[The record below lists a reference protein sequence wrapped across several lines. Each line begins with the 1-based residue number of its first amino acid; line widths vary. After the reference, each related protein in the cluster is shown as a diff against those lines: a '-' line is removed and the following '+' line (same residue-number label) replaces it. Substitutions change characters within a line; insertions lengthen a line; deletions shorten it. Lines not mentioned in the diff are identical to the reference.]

1 MFGRQRIEYK
11 SVPQMRLM
19 RRAGLT
25 VLAALEAAEAA
36 AQPGVTT
43 GHLNAVAGEVI
54 AAAGATP
61 SFLGYGNPPFTGV
74 VCVSVNDEVVHG
86 MPGERVLEA
95 GDLVSVDVGA
105 IIEGWH
111 SDSARSF
118 VVPGGEPTLM
128 QARQKLSDRTCKAMW
143 DGVAQVVA
151 GNPLHE
157 IGGAVEDSNDDVF
170 GLVTE
175 YTGHGIGTALHMPPE
190 VLNYRTRQRLKCKP
204 GLCVA
209 VEPMLTAG
217 SSAQTRTA
225 DDGWTVVTQD
235 GTDAAHWEHTVAL
248 TPWGPWVLSAA
259 DGGKAELSAR
269 DVAHAPV
276 DDDGDLVE
284 P

>member
-11 SVPQMRLM
+11 SVSDMRVM
-19 RRAGLT
+19 RRAGLV

-36 AQPGVTT
+36 AAQGVSTE
-43 GHLNAVAGEVI
+43 HLNAVAGEVI
-54 AAAGATP
+54 ADAGATP
-61 SFLGYGNPPFTGV
+61 SFLGYGNPPFSGV

-86 MPGERVLEA
+86 VPGERTLCA

-105 IIEGWH
+105 IIDGWH

-118 VVPGGEPTLM
+118 VVPGGDPDVA
-128 QARQKLSDRTCKAMW
+128 QQRQKLSDRTRTALW
-143 DGVAQVVA
+143 DGIAQVLA
-151 GNPLHE
+151 GNRLHE
-157 IGGAVEDSNDDVF
+157 IGGAIEDSNDDAF

-175 YTGHGIGTALHMPPE
+175 YTGHGIGSALHMAPE
-190 VLNYRTRQRLKCKP
+190 VLNYRTRQRLRCKP
-204 GLCVA
+204 GLCIA

-217 SSAQTRTA
+217 PSAQTRTA
-225 DDGWTVVTQD
+225 PDGWTVVTED

-259 DGGKAELSAR
+259 DGGQSELAAR
-269 DVAHAPV
+269 GVTHAPV
-276 DDDGDLVE
+276 DAEGELVE